1 MAIRVELSLRLQNTP
16 GALAR
21 VCKILSDEHINLL
34 ALSVEGGGLLRMVV
48 DNHLSA
54 IGSLR
59 DRHYIVEQR
68 DVLCVH
74 VPKGPE
80 GLGMVVRLLADA
92 DINLEYVY
100 GSLLEEQP
108 VTVFIVGVSDPERVS
123 AAVGI

>member
-1 MAIRVELSLRLQNTP
+1 MAVRVELSQRLQNTH
-16 GALAR
+16 GALAH
-21 VCKILSDEHINLL
+21 VCKILFDEHMNLL
-34 ALSVEGGGLLRMVV
+34 TLSVDGGGLLRMVV
-48 DNHLSA
+48 NNHASA

-59 DRHYIVEQR
+59 DRPYIVEQR

-92 DINLEYVY
+92 DVNLEYVY

-108 VTVFIVGVSDPERVS
+108 VAVFIVGVSDPERVS